1 MVDKLYIREPALVM
15 IQAVVS
21 GGESFPAEWRGSMTE
36 KGANILKRLS

>member
-1 MVDKLYIREPALVM
+1 MVDRLYIREAALVM

-21 GGESFPAEWRGSMTE
+21 GGESFPAEWRGSMTK